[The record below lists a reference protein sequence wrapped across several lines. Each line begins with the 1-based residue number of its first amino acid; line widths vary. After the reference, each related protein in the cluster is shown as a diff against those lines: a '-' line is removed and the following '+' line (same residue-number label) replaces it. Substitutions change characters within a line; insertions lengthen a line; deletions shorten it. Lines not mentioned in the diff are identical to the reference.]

1 MREIKFRGKR
11 VDNGEWVES
20 MTISKGVIKRKR
32 DLFYMEMPEDN
43 WTQVIPETAGQFTG
57 LKDKN
62 GTDIYEG
69 DVYTTGNDSAYLVVF
84 EGGAFCGN
92 DGEGSKPLDWD
103 YDYAEGDLCPDQF
116 SQQIKVIGNIH
127 DNPELLEA

>member
-1 MREIKFRGKR
+1 MQRELLFRVWDNVDYMSQPFTLEDLQEGKIKFTDDC
-11 VDNGEWVES
+11 VV
-20 MTISKGVIKRKR
+20 MQ
-32 DLFYMEMPEDN
+32 Y
-43 WTQVIPETAGQFTG
+43 TG

-62 GTDIYEG
+62 GTEIYEG
-69 DVYTTGNDSAYLVVF
+69 DVYTTGDDSAYIVVF
-84 EGGAFCGN
+84 ENGAFCGN
-92 DGEGSKPLDWD
+92 YGEGSKPLDWD